1 MNIKGK
7 QYKSGQ
13 SVELIKTTPPPK
25 TPPQP
30 NFDHRDKKL
39 QVFHTFEIHK
49 LNEFLKTIPL
59 NNIVN
64 RYFIPLATNSGMH
77 FIVEYV
83 DDKKLDCYKDGVDNE

>member
-49 LNEFLKTIPL
+49 LNEFLKTIPE
-59 NNIVN
+59 NDVKDIKVISGAYYGIHYIVTY
-64 RYFIPLATNSGMH
+64 RKPLYE
-77 FIVEYV
+77 VE
-83 DDKKLDCYKDGVDNE
+83 